1 MERSAA
7 VFWGAGACGCF
18 FAQLS
23 SPADINCSVGF
34 CEPQKRA
41 EARAAFFAFVTR
53 RARVKKN
60 KTGFLAVENIWE
72 EFTDPVRRCCDRVV
86 KVFPCY
92 KLVRK

>member
-1 MERSAA
+1 MERSTA

-41 EARAAFFAFVTR
+41 EARAAFFCVFDPL
-53 RARVKKN
+53 RAGKKKQN
-60 KTGFLAVENIWE
+60 GF
-72 EFTDPVRRCCDRVV
+72 FSC
-86 KVFPCY
+86 
-92 KLVRK
+92 RKYMGRIHRSRPKML